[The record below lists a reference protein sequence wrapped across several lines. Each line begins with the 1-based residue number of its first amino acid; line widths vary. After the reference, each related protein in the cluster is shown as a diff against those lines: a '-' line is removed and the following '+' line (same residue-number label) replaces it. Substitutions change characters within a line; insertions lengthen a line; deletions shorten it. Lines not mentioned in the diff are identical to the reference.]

1 MRMVFDDVGATVH
14 NPIEEITDDPIRNR
28 GAELLVAVVVTAH
41 GSPVEGHVVRRD
53 RLADAVGFGQRRAQ
67 PLLRIDS
74 SHSVLR
80 AEDDRLGTVYRRGGH
95 AHDVGLFGLDH
106 FPIIEI
112 RVGDAEPLLEPLQA
126 LLAAIGDGD
135 DFRLLDGL
143 VGAEVAIGLVELA
156 PWRELV
162 LHQPAHAPG
171 ADDRHPILCPHSAP
185 PRCCPRSVIAAAGAL
200 HRARQP
206 RDWPRSCRAARRHSR
221 IPATGGL
228 SAFGIGGPAVWDAGG
243 ALRRS
248 SCHGP
253 TLTAGRPSP
262 GARCARPAHT
272 TPAARSPTC
281 ADNTARAPRRSPR

>member
-1 MRMVFDDVGATVH
+1 MRMVFDDVGPTVH
-14 NPIEEITDDPIRNR
+14 NPVEQIADGPVRNR
-28 GAELLVAVVVTAH
+28 GAQLLVAVVVAAH

-74 SHSVLR
+74 PHPVLR
-80 AEDDRLGTVYRRGGH
+80 AEDDRLGAVYRRGGH

-200 HRARQP
+200 HRARILVALSALASP
-206 RDWPRSCRAARRHSR
+206 GIGPARAARR
-221 IPATGGL
+221 
-228 SAFGIGGPAVWDAGG
+228 GGPQGYLLPVVC
-243 ALRRS
+243 RRS
-248 SCHGP
+248 ASVVMRDR
-253 TLTAGRPSP
+253 TYWWRPSP
-262 GARCARPAHT
+262 RLLPVTDDAHGWKALAKRKVRSAGAYHPCGA
-272 TPAARSPTC
+272 
-281 ADNTARAPRRSPR
+281 